1 MSPWLAMLLGA
12 ALKSTIVVGAAWLLA
27 FALRRQSA
35 AARHLVWT
43 AAAAALLALPLLS
56 VSMPALRVR
65 TGALAPF
72 VPTVTFRTTAVA
84 TVGAATTPS
93 NPQPARERQPA
104 RHAPWRPDPGL
115 TIALLWTA
123 GSGLA
128 LAHLLVAWVV
138 MWRIRRTARPGSAT
152 PPLQSSAPRPVGP

>member
-27 FALRRQSA
+27 FSLRRQSA

-56 VSMPALRVR
+56 VSMPALRIR

-72 VPTVTFRTTAVA
+72 VPTVTFRTTTVA
-84 TVGAATTPS
+84 TAASSLPAG
-93 NPQPARERQPA
+93 PQTARGQQSV
-104 RHAPWRPDPGL
+104 RHSPWRL
-115 TIALLWTA
+115 AFCRSTAFLLAA
-123 GSGLA
+123 G
-128 LAHLLVAWVV
+128 
-138 MWRIRRTARPGSAT
+138 R
-152 PPLQSSAPRPVGP
+152 